1 MGQDRAPAYWAV
13 LPARVRYDKDLRPN
27 AKLLY
32 AEITALADATGFC
45 WASNEYLG
53 QLFGLKI
60 RAVRAL
66 ISQLADKG
74 YLTVEVVRDPETH
87 EVKQRRIWVDG
98 PLIFP
103 LENEPENGET
113 SGTKTPDPS
122 GTKMPDPSGTKMPV
136 EQSKVNFNNTPYS
149 PPEGDGVSEGDKRI
163 KRRNKSVPEHRPEAF
178 DRFWELYPRHA
189 DKQKAVRAW
198 DTLQPD
204 DGLLD
209 IMAAALEAQKKSPM
223 WRRGIGIPYPSTW
236 LNGARWE
243 DDVETAA
250 GGGDIPQERQWAD
263 DPEVW

>member
-13 LPARVRYDKDLRPN
+13 LPAKVRYDRELRPN

-87 EVKQRRIWVDG
+87 EVKSRRIWVDKPAAVAVEDEEDIG
-98 PLIFP
+98 
-103 LENEPENGET
+103 EP
-113 SGTKTPDPS
+113 SGTNSPDPS

-136 EQSKVNFNNTPYS
+136 EQSKVNFNITPYS
-149 PPEGDGVSEGDKRI
+149 PPEGEGAGKAKKTRKGRSKYI
-163 KRRNKSVPEHRPEAF
+163 PEHRPEAF
-178 DRFWELYPRHA
+178 ERFWELYPRHT
-189 DKQKAVRAW
+189 DRQKAVRAW
-198 DTLQPD
+198 DTLKPD

-209 IMAAALEAQKKSPM
+209 IMAAALDAQKKSPM
-223 WRRGIGIPYPSTW
+223 WRRGVGIPYPATW

-243 DDVETAA
+243 DEVEAPA
-250 GGGDIPQERQWAD
+250 DDGDDRQGRQWAD